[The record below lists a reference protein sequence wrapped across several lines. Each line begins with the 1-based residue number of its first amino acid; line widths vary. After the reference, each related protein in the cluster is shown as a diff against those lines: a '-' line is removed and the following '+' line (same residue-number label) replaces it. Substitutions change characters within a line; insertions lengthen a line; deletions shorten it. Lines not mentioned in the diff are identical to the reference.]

1 MSHDDLGAEAHI
13 GSKPEWSDRPA
24 KRPIPRETE
33 MLGWLLFIFATLLVA
48 AAAIL
53 VVALY

>member
-33 MLGWLLFIFATLLVA
+33 MIGWMLFILSLTLVA